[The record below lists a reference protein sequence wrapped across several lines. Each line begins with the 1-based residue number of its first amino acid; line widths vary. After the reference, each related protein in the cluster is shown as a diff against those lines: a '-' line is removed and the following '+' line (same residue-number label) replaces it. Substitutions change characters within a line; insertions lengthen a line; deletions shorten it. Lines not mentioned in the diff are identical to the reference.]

1 MPLTSELF
9 TFTYELPLTPLRYT
23 LYPTTDDVLAPQF
36 SATEC
41 DVTGAVPFP
50 LRATLDVEPVAL
62 LKMFTL
68 PLAVPVVVGANCT
81 LTEVL

>member
-9 TFTYELPLTPLRYT
+9 TFTYALPLTPLRYT
-23 LYPTTDDVLAPQF
+23 LYPATDDVLAPQL

-41 DVTGAVPFP
+41 DVTAVPFP

-62 LKMFTL
+62 LKIFTL

-81 LTEVL
+81 LTEVF